1 MTTVLREIFDLIYV
15 HMQDGD
21 TVGLS
26 GGEGLDKALQL
37 KKKLL
42 EFDQTRYTYIICINY
57 PCVHV
62 GMWYW
67 NAEHVCTC
75 ASV

>member
-1 MTTVLREIFDLIYV
+1 
-15 HMQDGD
+15 MQDGD

-42 EFDQTRYTYIICINY
+42 EFDQTRYTYIHMNY
-57 PCVHV
+57 PCKYIHV
-62 GMWYW
+62 YM
-67 NAEHVCTC
+67 
-75 ASV
+75 

>member
-1 MTTVLREIFDLIYV
+1 MTTVLREIFDLIYIYI

-42 EFDQTRYTYIICINY
+42 EFDQTRYAYIYMNY
-57 PCVHV
+57 PCKYVHV
-62 GMWYW
+62 YM
-67 NAEHVCTC
+67 
-75 ASV
+75 